1 MKDLR
6 NQLLNLA
13 KKHET
18 QTLELPQLGG
28 KIYIKSMTIA
38 ERMNF
43 EKRFADADGEI
54 DALDV
59 TVQTVI
65 ASACNEDGEPL
76 FTDDDA
82 DALKQLPSGVMLT
95 IVQAANKIN
104 GLIKTAVEAA
114 EKNWSSALIAAFYL
128 N

>member
-65 ASACNEDGEPL
+65 VSACNEDGEPL

-114 EKNWSSALIAAFYL
+114 EKN
-128 N
+128 